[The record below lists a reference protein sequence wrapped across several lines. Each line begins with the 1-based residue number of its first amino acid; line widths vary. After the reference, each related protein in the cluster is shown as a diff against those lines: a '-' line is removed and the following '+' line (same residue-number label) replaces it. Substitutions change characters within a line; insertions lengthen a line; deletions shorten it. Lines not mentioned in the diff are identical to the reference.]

1 MAVLYS
7 RDGVVA
13 RVELDRPEVL
23 NAADE
28 AWVAELDAAAA
39 RAAIDDGVRVVVV
52 SGRGSSFSTGI
63 DLTALDQGRIGREWF
78 VAWERALRRFE
89 TMDRLVVAAVHG
101 YCIGGGLQVAL
112 ACDLRIARADAILGL
127 PAVKE
132 CLIPG
137 LGTYR
142 LPRFIGLGRARRMIL
157 TGETIGA
164 EEALRIGLVDRV
176 APAGSFEAELEQL
189 TEELCGVA
197 FASAVE
203 SKRLVA
209 RAFEDDY
216 EGVLAEYLDAQG
228 RSMGSPEHA
237 AAMAEW
243 SARRT
248 ARRRA

>member
-1 MAVLYS
+1 M
-7 RDGVVA
+7 
-13 RVELDRPEVL
+13 L

-39 RAAIDDGVRVVVV
+39 RAAGDDGVRVVVV
-52 SGRGSSFSTGI
+52 SGRGRSFSTGI
-63 DLTALDQGRIGREWF
+63 DLTALEQGRIGREWF
-78 VAWERALRRFE
+78 VGWERALRRFE
-89 TMDRLVVAAVHG
+89 TMDRLVLAAVHG

-112 ACDLRIARADAILGL
+112 ACDLRIARDDTILGL

-142 LPRFIGLGRARRMIL
+142 LPRFIGMGRAKRMIL

-164 EEALRIGLVDRV
+164 AEALRIGLVDEV
-176 APAGSFEAELEQL
+176 AAADAFDGAVERLARELTQ
-189 TEELCGVA
+189 VA

-203 SKRLVA
+203 SKRITG

-216 EGVLAEYLDAQG
+216 AGVLAAYLDGQE
-228 RSMGSPEHA
+228 RSMRSTEHA
-237 AAMAEW
+237 AAMDVW
-243 SARRT
+243 RARR
-248 ARRRA
+248 ASRGG

>member
-1 MAVLYS
+1 MAVLYR
-7 RDGVVA
+7 RDGLVA
-13 RVELDRPEVL
+13 RIELDRPDVL

-39 RAAIDDGVRVVVV
+39 RAATDDGVRVVLV
-52 SGRGSSFSTGI
+52 SGRGRSFSTGI
-63 DLTALDQGRIGREWF
+63 DLTALEQGRIGREWF
-78 VAWERALRRFE
+78 VGWERVMRRFE
-89 TMDRLVVAAVHG
+89 TMDRICVAAVHG

-112 ACDLRIARADAILGL
+112 ACDLRIARDDTILGL

-142 LPRFIGLGRARRMIL
+142 LPRFIGMGRAKKMIL

-164 EEALRIGLVDRV
+164 AEALRIGLVDEV
-176 APAGSFEAELEQL
+176 APADGFEQAVERLVGDL
-189 TEELCGVA
+189 TRVA

-203 SKRLVA
+203 SKRITG

-216 EGVLAEYLDAQG
+216 EGVLGAYLDGQE
-228 RSMGSPEHA
+228 RSMRSAEHA

-243 SARRT
+243 RARRA
-248 ARRRA
+248 ARERA

>member
-1 MAVLYS
+1 VAVLY
-7 RDGVVA
+7 RRAGPIA
-13 RVELDRPEVL
+13 RIELDRPEVL

-28 AWVAELDAAAA
+28 AWVEELDRAAA
-39 RAAIDDGVRVVVV
+39 RAALEDGVRVVIV
-52 SGRGSSFSTGI
+52 SGRGRSFSSGI
-63 DLTALDQGRIGREWF
+63 DLTALEQGRIGRDWF
-78 VAWERALRRFE
+78 IGWERALRRFE

-112 ACDLRIARADAILGL
+112 ACDLRIARDDAILGL

-142 LPRFIGLGRARRMIL
+142 LPRFIGMGRAKRMVL

-164 EEALRIGLVDRV
+164 EEALRIGLVDQV
-176 APAGSFEAELEQL
+176 VPADRFEGAVERLAADL
-189 TEELCGVA
+189 TRVA

-203 SKRLVA
+203 SKRLTG

-216 EGVLAEYLDAQG
+216 DGVLAAYLDGQE
-228 RSMGSPEHA
+228 RSMRSSEHA

-243 SARRT
+243 RARRA
-248 ARRRA
+248 ARERG